1 MAPAPV
7 VTTVPGLAA
16 LPHSLHSMGGQGL
29 GAAWR
34 GRPARG
40 RWCVHP
46 MQAPPPS
53 SSPVQCRVRRSL
65 GGAPLRAP
73 HPTCRCCLWPHC
85 GTRSAEVRPRT
96 AARSIRQQRPASR
109 PWQQQPASRSRQ
121 DGRLAGLQ
129 ATREGSPPQRRLSP
143 ASSLCTLPGP
153 RQHPGRWCSASRW
166 CRYQMRRCLHGAP
179 ATRRGLR
186 GALSVPL
193 RLHSSASQA
202 AAQAHGSA
210 AVRPPAAQ
218 PGALGAGQAGSP
230 TSQQPL
236 LPAGGEAGC
245 WLLIGAHPCAPRQSW
260 CSCRRARRP
269 GWP

>member
-1 MAPAPV
+1 VRRTPPAGV
-7 VTTVPGLAA
+7 VCGRIVEPDLQRSGPAQQPGQSGSSGQLAA
-16 LPHSLHSMGGQGL
+16 HGSNSQLAAQGRMGGWLACKQHV
-29 GAAWR
+29 R
-34 GRPARG
+34 G
-40 RWCVHP
+40 HP
-46 MQAPPPS
+46 FPPP
-53 SSPVQCRVRRSL
+53 P
-65 GGAPLRAP
+65 P
-73 HPTCRCCLWPHC
+73 HTHTP
-85 GTRSAEVRPRT
+85 
-96 AARSIRQQRPASR
+96 
-109 PWQQQPASRSRQ
+109 
-121 DGRLAGLQ
+121 
-129 ATREGSPPQRRLSP
+129 PPQRRLSP